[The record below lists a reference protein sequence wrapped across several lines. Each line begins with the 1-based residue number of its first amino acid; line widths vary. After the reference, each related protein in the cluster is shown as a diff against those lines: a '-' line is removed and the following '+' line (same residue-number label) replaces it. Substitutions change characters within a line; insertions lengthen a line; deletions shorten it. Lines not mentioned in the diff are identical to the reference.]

1 VSSPLVLARLWRRGK
16 EGKRGNAD
24 RWFDL
29 NCKIFDLRSLA
40 AAVVLTR
47 TVGQRRLGLCDNRAT
62 ISLAGPIA
70 CITSSFDASAT
81 RTASIW
87 LSAGASFVRFSTQ
100 GIALYR

>member
-1 VSSPLVLARLWRRGK
+1 MVRPRL
-16 EGKRGNAD
+16 
-24 RWFDL
+24 
-29 NCKIFDLRSLA
+29 KIFDLRSLA

-62 ISLAGPIA
+62 ISLAGSIA

-100 GIALYR
+100 GIALSVSIDGQGAFRPPALSAFRDLPFG